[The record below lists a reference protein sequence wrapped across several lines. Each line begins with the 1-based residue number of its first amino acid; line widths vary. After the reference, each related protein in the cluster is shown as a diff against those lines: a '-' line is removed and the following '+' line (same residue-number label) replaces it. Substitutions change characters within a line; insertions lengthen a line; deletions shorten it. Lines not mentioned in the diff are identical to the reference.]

1 MRPIATNSTHGVLL
15 KRCVYYEIVQFNY
28 LFFDIIIIIVIIVIH
43 KEGIDS
49 FYFLIKLFFFFFFS
63 SIFILDTYIRAKGQI
78 RAKRVKNLFSNKV
91 EMVV

>member
-15 KRCVYYEIVQFNY
+15 KRCVYYETVQFNY

-49 FYFLIKLFFFFFFS
+49 FYFLSINFFFFPRYSFLIRIYGLKDR
-63 SIFILDTYIRAKGQI
+63 SIR
-78 RAKRVKNLFSNKV
+78 KRVKNLFSNKV